1 MAEENQTGADG
12 QQEPEQHS
20 PAPKDVNNAK
30 PRTFTQE
37 EVDRI
42 INERLGRE
50 RGRKSDYEELKEKA
64 GQTADLESK
73 LSGARE
79 GKAQKRVNRPNTRRS
94 SPRYAPTSRPNTASP
109 TRASSRVTKADR
121 RIRRETHEGVRRH
134 AFPRTV
140 ADKRPLDRP
149 D

>member
-12 QQEPEQHS
+12 QQEPEQRT

-73 LSGARE
+73 LSKRSRRTRSS
-79 GKAQKRVNRPNTRRS
+79 KAKPNRPNTRRS

-109 TRASSRVTKADR
+109 TRASSRATTRSRSAN
-121 RIRRETHEGVRRH
+121 T
-134 AFPRTV
+134 PRNS
-140 ADKRPLDRP
+140 
-149 D
+149 